1 MNVSRFSSADGS
13 LPANGSLSPTAQAT
27 LLLTSYFSKASSE
40 SAKPLTNAEWGRFA
54 LWLKEKST
62 TPADLL
68 VADPKALLQGWHDAR
83 ISAERIIELLNR
95 GHSLALAME
104 KWQRAGL
111 WVVTRS
117 DPEYPRRLK
126 QRLKT
131 DSPPVL
137 FGCGNKALLNAG
149 GLAII
154 GSRNA
159 SEADLAFTD
168 HVGAKAAKEGIAIV
182 SGGARGVDVTA
193 MLGAM
198 KQGGVVIGVMADS
211 LLKAATSSKWRKGL
225 MDDHAVLVSPFY
237 PEAGFSAGNAMAR
250 NKYIYCLADSS
261 MVIHSGKKG
270 GTLNGAEENL
280 KKAWVPLWVKPT
292 TDKGA
297 ANADLVTKGGR
308 WLEADTQAIMIADLM
323 SNEGGRA
330 NQVKEQMGDLFSMPA
345 QPELFAETESNPE
358 PEAGLKEDV
367 IESVREIVVSE
378 SQTKI
383 QATPQQT
390 AESEAAPSGP
400 VDFYQLFL
408 SELKRLA
415 EKSVT
420 VDELIES
427 TQLHKSQLTAW
438 LKRAVE
444 DGVAKK
450 LNRPV
455 RYQIQNKK

>member
-1 MNVSRFSSADGS
+1 MNVSHVTSAD
-13 LPANGSLSPTAQAT
+13 GSLSPTAQAT

-68 VADPKALLQGWHDAR
+68 VSDPKALLQGWHDAH

-117 DPEYPRRLK
+117 DPEYPKRLK

-149 GLAII
+149 GLAVI

-159 SEADLAFTD
+159 SEADLAFTEQ
-168 HVGAKAAKEGIAIV
+168 VGFKAAKEGIAIV
-182 SGGARGVDVTA
+182 SGGARGVDETA

-198 KQGGVVIGVMADS
+198 KQGAVVIGVMADS

-261 MVIHSGKKG
+261 LVIHSGKKG

-280 KKAWVPLWVKPT
+280 KKAWVPLWVKQT
-292 TDKGA
+292 MDKDA
-297 ANADLVTKGGR
+297 ANVDLVAKGGR
-308 WLEADTQAIMIADLM
+308 WLEADTEAFKISELM
-323 SNEGGRA
+323 CDEGVRA

-345 QPELFAETESNPE
+345 QPELFAETESGSEIE
-358 PEAGLKEDV
+358 PEHKKEFV
-367 IESVREIVVSE
+367 ESETESVVNENQVNIVVNSE
-378 SQTKI
+378 
-383 QATPQQT
+383 QT
-390 AESEAAPSGP
+390 AESDAAPSHH
-400 VDFYQLFL
+400 VDFYQLFT
-408 SELKRLA
+408 SELQRLA
-415 EKSVT
+415 DKPVT
-420 VDELIES
+420 VEELIES
-427 TQLHKSQLTAW
+427 TQLNKSQLTEW
-438 LKRAVE
+438 LKRAVDDE
-444 DGVAKK
+444 QVKK

-455 RYQIQNKK
+455 RYQVKNKK